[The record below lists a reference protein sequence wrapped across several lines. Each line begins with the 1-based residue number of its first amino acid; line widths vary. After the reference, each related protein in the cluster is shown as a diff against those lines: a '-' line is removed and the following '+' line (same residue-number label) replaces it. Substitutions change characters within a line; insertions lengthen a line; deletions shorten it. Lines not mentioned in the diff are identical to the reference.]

1 MSTDNHCF
9 SIITIKLG
17 AIQYYNI
24 KIFVTLQFEATEMI
38 LKSKFWWLWSLI
50 QSHWAVQS
58 SARAAQK
65 FCSRCLACPHPL
77 VIVANCAKL
86 RYDISP
92 YLWFLVRSATI
103 YRVFKKKIACPQ
115 KQPTLSIFVPGIS
128 LPIQSLASSLFLY
141 GNFGNII
148 MLLLSK
154 QLPHAAAWD
163 KMASTSHYNNTI
175 QKSPFIRL
183 KRCCPDLP
191 HTVIYSHIDTMHFIS
206 KGISGTSSKRL
217 AKLFFSSVG
226 QKRPQRNIIAPASRQ
241 TLS

>member
-17 AIQYYNI
+17 AIQYYHI
-24 KIFVTLQFEATEMI
+24 KIFVTLQLGATEMI
-38 LKSKFWWLWSLI
+38 LKSKFWWLLSLI
-50 QSHWAVQS
+50 QSYWAVQS
-58 SARAAQK
+58 STRAAQK

-86 RYDISP
+86 RYNISP
-92 YLWFLVRSATI
+92 YLWFSRWGSLPSTE
-103 YRVFKKKIACPQ
+103 KISCPQ
-115 KQPTLSIFVPGIS
+115 KQPTPSISVPGIL
-128 LPIQSLASSLFLY
+128 LPIQSLASLLFLY

-154 QLPHAAAWD
+154 QLPRAAVRGQ
-163 KMASTSHYNNTI
+163 MASTSHYNITI
-175 QKSPFIRL
+175 QKSPFISL

-206 KGISGTSSKRL
+206 KGYLRHIVQTAGK
-217 AKLFFSSVG
+217 AGSVG
-226 QKRPQRNIIAPASRQ
+226 QKDLSRI
-241 TLS
+241 